1 MRQLKYEPS
10 SMSDYFD
17 FSSLDLKKLPGII
30 VKLTVLLLVGI
41 CLSASKSVQAQPHGD
56 CHFHLLD
63 FLQNGEFDNRD
74 GAFPC
79 NASGL
84 MEDGRYFQLPYGERY
99 RRLTGLIDVTERHN
113 IADVVVCGMPFVKKW
128 AEDDFFLRPKYY
140 LDSSSRVKAARDTD
154 LQIAAAFMDYR
165 RRFAGNR
172 TQLDKL
178 TRLHPFICG
187 LDTTDLGAVDLA
199 VKRIQEYPGVWE
211 GLGELM
217 SRHDDLT
224 NLTTGERPRANH
236 PSFTRLFKFAGLVSL
251 PISIHHNVAP
261 ISRNDSET
269 KQPLYLGEFLDLLKI
284 TINNEANMS
293 NRPKVIWCHA
303 GISRRIVVENYHQI
317 LERILD
323 EYHENLYLD
332 LSWVVLGSYVY
343 KNLDKWVALI
353 NKHPNNF
360 LIGSDSVGK
369 YSGIP
374 IELRKYQALL
384 NALPDQTRSKVAYK
398 NLNRIL
404 HEAKATR
411 IKKGLGDGGIT
422 LPLDFSLSENFGL
435 EALYKK

>member
-1 MRQLKYEPS
+1 MKP
-10 SMSDYFD
+10 
-17 FSSLDLKKLPGII
+17 I
-30 VKLTVLLLVGI
+30 VLLLAGI
-41 CLSASKSVQAQPHGD
+41 CLSAGQSVQSQPYGD

-84 MEDGRYFQLPYGERY
+84 MKDGRYFQLPYGERH
-99 RRLTGLIDVTERHN
+99 RRLTGLIDVTDKHN

-154 LQIAAAFMDYR
+154 LQVAAAFMDYR
-165 RRFAGNR
+165 RRFAGDK

-178 TRLHPFICG
+178 TRLHPFVCG

-199 VKRIQEYPGVWE
+199 IKRIQEYPGVWE

-236 PSFTRLFKFAGLVSL
+236 PSFIRLFKFAGRVSL
-251 PISIHHNVAP
+251 PVSIHHNVAP
-261 ISRNDSET
+261 ISRNESEL
-269 KQPLYLGEFLDLLKI
+269 KQPLYLDEFLALLKN
-284 TINNEANMS
+284 TIHDAANAA

-303 GISRRIVVENYHQI
+303 GISRRIVVENYRQT

-323 EYHENLYLD
+323 EYHEYLYLD
-332 LSWVVLGSYVY
+332 LSWVVLGAYVY
-343 KNLDKWVALI
+343 KNLEEWVALI
-353 NKHPNNF
+353 QKYPDNF

-374 IELRKYQALL
+374 MELKKYQALL
-384 NALPDQTRSKVAYK
+384 SALPAETRSKVAYK
-398 NLNRIL
+398 NLASILDKSEAERNR
-404 HEAKATR
+404 
-411 IKKGLGDGGIT
+411 KGFGKGGIT
-422 LPLDFSLSENFGL
+422 LPHEFSLPENFGL
-435 EALYKK
+435 EGLGKR

>member
-1 MRQLKYEPS
+1 MKP
-10 SMSDYFD
+10 
-17 FSSLDLKKLPGII
+17 II
-30 VKLTVLLLVGI
+30 LLLVGS
-41 CLSASKSVQAQPHGD
+41 CLSAGQSVQAQPYGD

-84 MEDGRYFQLPYGERY
+84 MKDGRYFQLPYGERH
-99 RRLTGLIDVTERHN
+99 RRLTGLIDVTDKHN

-154 LQIAAAFMDYR
+154 LQVAAAFMDYK
-165 RRFAGNR
+165 RRFAGDK

-178 TRLHPFICG
+178 TRLHPFVCG

-199 VKRIQEYPGVWE
+199 IKRIREYPGVWE

-236 PSFTRLFKFAGLVSL
+236 PSFIRLFKFAGRVSL
-251 PISIHHNVAP
+251 PVSIHHNVAP
-261 ISRNDSET
+261 ISRNESEL
-269 KQPLYLGEFLDLLKI
+269 KQPLYLDEFLALLKN
-284 TINNEANMS
+284 TIHDEANAA

-303 GISRRIVVENYHQI
+303 GISRRIVVENYRQT

-323 EYHENLYLD
+323 DYHENLYLD
-332 LSWVVLGSYVY
+332 LSWVVLGAYVY
-343 KNLDKWVALI
+343 KNLDEWVALI
-353 NKHPNNF
+353 QKYPDNF

-374 IELRKYQALL
+374 MELKKYQALL
-384 NALPDQTRSKVAYK
+384 SALPAETRSKVAYK
-398 NLNRIL
+398 NLASILDKSEAERNR
-404 HEAKATR
+404 
-411 IKKGLGDGGIT
+411 KGFGKGGIT
-422 LPLDFSLSENFGL
+422 LPHEFSLPENFGL
-435 EALYKK
+435 EGLGKR

>member
-1 MRQLKYEPS
+1 MRP
-10 SMSDYFD
+10 
-17 FSSLDLKKLPGII
+17 I
-30 VKLTVLLLVGI
+30 VLLLAGI
-41 CLSASKSVQAQPHGD
+41 FLNAGQSVQAQPYGD

-79 NASGL
+79 NESGL
-84 MEDGRYFQLPYGERY
+84 MKDGRYFQLPYGERH
-99 RRLTGLIDVTERHN
+99 RRLTGLIDVTEKHN

-154 LQIAAAFMDYR
+154 LQVAAAFMDYKR
-165 RRFAGNR
+165 QFAGDK

-178 TRLHPFICG
+178 TRLHPFVCG

-199 VKRIQEYPGVWE
+199 IKRIREYPGVWE

-236 PSFTRLFKFAGLVSL
+236 PSFIRLFKFAGRVSL
-251 PISIHHNVAP
+251 PVSIHHNVAP
-261 ISRNDSET
+261 ISRNESEF
-269 KQPLYLGEFLDLLKI
+269 KQPLYLDEFLALLKN
-284 TINNEANMS
+284 TIHDESNAA

-303 GISRRIVVENYHQI
+303 GISRRIVVKNYRQT

-323 EYHENLYLD
+323 DYHENLYLD
-332 LSWVVLGSYVY
+332 LSWVVLGAYVY
-343 KNLDKWVALI
+343 KNLEEWVALI
-353 NKHPNNF
+353 QKYPDNF

-374 IELRKYQALL
+374 MELKKYQALL
-384 NALPDQTRSKVAYK
+384 SALPAETRSKVAYK
-398 NLNRIL
+398 NLASIL
-404 HEAKATR
+404 DKSEAER
-411 IKKGLGDGGIT
+411 HRKGFGKGGIT
-422 LPLDFSLSENFGL
+422 LPHEFSLPENFGL
-435 EALYKK
+435 EGLGKR

>member
-1 MRQLKYEPS
+1 MRP
-10 SMSDYFD
+10 
-17 FSSLDLKKLPGII
+17 I
-30 VKLTVLLLVGI
+30 VLLLAGI
-41 CLSASKSVQAQPHGD
+41 FLNAGQSVQAQPYGD

-79 NASGL
+79 NESGL
-84 MEDGRYFQLPYGERY
+84 MKDGRYFQLPYGERH
-99 RRLTGLIDVTERHN
+99 RRLTGLIDVTEKHN

-154 LQIAAAFMDYR
+154 LQVAAAFMDYKR
-165 RRFAGNR
+165 QFAGDK

-178 TRLHPFICG
+178 TRLHPFVCG

-199 VKRIQEYPGVWE
+199 IKRIREYPGVWE

-236 PSFTRLFKFAGLVSL
+236 PSFIRLLKFAGRVSL
-251 PISIHHNVAP
+251 PVSIHHNVAP
-261 ISRNDSET
+261 ISRNESEF
-269 KQPLYLGEFLDLLKI
+269 KQPLYLDEFLALLKN
-284 TINNEANMS
+284 TIHDESNAA

-303 GISRRIVVENYHQI
+303 GISRRIVVKNYRQT

-323 EYHENLYLD
+323 DYHENLYLD
-332 LSWVVLGSYVY
+332 LSWVVLGTYVY
-343 KNLDKWVALI
+343 KNLDEWVALI
-353 NKHPNNF
+353 QKYPDNF

-374 IELRKYQALL
+374 MELKKYQALL
-384 NALPDQTRSKVAYK
+384 SALPAETRSKVAYK
-398 NLNRIL
+398 NLASIL
-404 HEAKATR
+404 DKSEAER
-411 IKKGLGDGGIT
+411 HRKGFGKGGIT
-422 LPLDFSLSENFGL
+422 LPHEFSLPENFGL
-435 EALYKK
+435 EGLGKK

>member
-1 MRQLKYEPS
+1 MKP
-10 SMSDYFD
+10 
-17 FSSLDLKKLPGII
+17 I
-30 VKLTVLLLVGI
+30 VLLLAGI
-41 CLSASKSVQAQPHGD
+41 CLSAGQSVQSQPYGD

-63 FLQNGEFDNRD
+63 FLQNGEFNNRD

-84 MEDGRYFQLPYGERY
+84 MKDGRYFQLPYGERH
-99 RRLTGLIDVTERHN
+99 RRLTGLIDVTDKHN

-154 LQIAAAFMDYR
+154 LQVAAAFMDYKR
-165 RRFAGNR
+165 QFAGDK

-178 TRLHPFICG
+178 TRLHPFVCG

-199 VKRIQEYPGVWE
+199 IKRIREYPGVWE

-236 PSFTRLFKFAGLVSL
+236 PSFIRLFKFAGRVSL
-251 PISIHHNVAP
+251 PVSIHHNVAP
-261 ISRNDSET
+261 ISRNESEL
-269 KQPLYLGEFLDLLKI
+269 KQPLYLDEFLALLKN
-284 TINNEANMS
+284 TIHDAANAA

-303 GISRRIVVENYHQI
+303 GISRRIVVENYRQT
-317 LERILD
+317 LEQILD
-323 EYHENLYLD
+323 EYHEYLYLD
-332 LSWVVLGSYVY
+332 LSWVVLGAYVY
-343 KNLDKWVALI
+343 KNLEEWVALI
-353 NKHPNNF
+353 QKYPDNF

-374 IELRKYQALL
+374 MELKKYQALL
-384 NALPDQTRSKVAYK
+384 SALPPETRSKVAYK
-398 NLNRIL
+398 NLASIL
-404 HEAKATR
+404 DKSEAER
-411 IKKGLGDGGIT
+411 HRKGFGKGGIT
-422 LPLDFSLSENFGL
+422 LPHEFSLPENFGL
-435 EALYKK
+435 EGLGKR

>member
-1 MRQLKYEPS
+1 MKP
-10 SMSDYFD
+10 
-17 FSSLDLKKLPGII
+17 II
-30 VKLTVLLLVGI
+30 LLLVGS
-41 CLSASKSVQAQPHGD
+41 CLSAGQSVQAQPYGD

-84 MEDGRYFQLPYGERY
+84 MKDGRYFQLPYGERH
-99 RRLTGLIDVTERHN
+99 RRLTGLIDVTDKHN

-154 LQIAAAFMDYR
+154 LQVAAAFMDYK
-165 RRFAGNR
+165 RRFAGDK

-178 TRLHPFICG
+178 TRLHPFVCG
-187 LDTTDLGAVDLA
+187 LDTTDQGAVDLA
-199 VKRIQEYPGVWE
+199 IKRIREYPGVWE

-236 PSFTRLFKFAGLVSL
+236 PSFIRLFKFAGRVSL
-251 PISIHHNVAP
+251 PVSIHHNVAP
-261 ISRNDSET
+261 ISRNESEL
-269 KQPLYLGEFLDLLKI
+269 KQPLYLDEFLALLKN
-284 TINNEANMS
+284 TIHDEANAA

-303 GISRRIVVENYHQI
+303 GISRRIVVENYRQT

-323 EYHENLYLD
+323 DYHENLYLD
-332 LSWVVLGSYVY
+332 LSWVVLGAYVY
-343 KNLDKWVALI
+343 KNLEEWVALI
-353 NKHPNNF
+353 QKYPDNF

-374 IELRKYQALL
+374 MELKKYQALL
-384 NALPDQTRSKVAYK
+384 SALPAETRSKVAYK
-398 NLNRIL
+398 NLASILDKSEAERNR
-404 HEAKATR
+404 KR
-411 IKKGLGDGGIT
+411 FGKGGIT
-422 LPLDFSLSENFGL
+422 LPHEFSLPENFGL
-435 EALYKK
+435 EGLGKR

>member
-1 MRQLKYEPS
+1 MRP
-10 SMSDYFD
+10 
-17 FSSLDLKKLPGII
+17 I
-30 VKLTVLLLVGI
+30 VLLLAGI
-41 CLSASKSVQAQPHGD
+41 FLNAGQSVQAQPYGD

-79 NASGL
+79 NESGL
-84 MEDGRYFQLPYGERY
+84 MKDGRYFQLPYGERH
-99 RRLTGLIDVTERHN
+99 RRLTGLIDVTEKHN

-154 LQIAAAFMDYR
+154 LQVAAAFMDYKR
-165 RRFAGNR
+165 QFAGDK

-178 TRLHPFICG
+178 TRLHPFVCG

-199 VKRIQEYPGVWE
+199 IKRIREYPGVWE

-236 PSFTRLFKFAGLVSL
+236 PSFIRLLKYAGRVSL
-251 PISIHHNVAP
+251 PVSIHHNVAP
-261 ISRNDSET
+261 ISRNESEF
-269 KQPLYLGEFLDLLKI
+269 KQPLYLDEFLALLKN
-284 TINNEANMS
+284 TIHDESNAA

-303 GISRRIVVENYHQI
+303 GISRRIVVKNYRQT

-323 EYHENLYLD
+323 DYRENLYLD
-332 LSWVVLGSYVY
+332 LSWVVLGTYVY
-343 KNLDKWVALI
+343 KNLDEWVALI
-353 NKHPNNF
+353 QKYPDNF

-374 IELRKYQALL
+374 MELKKYQALL
-384 NALPDQTRSKVAYK
+384 SALPAETRSKVAYK
-398 NLNRIL
+398 NLASIL
-404 HEAKATR
+404 DKSEAER
-411 IKKGLGDGGIT
+411 HRKGFGKGGIT
-422 LPLDFSLSENFGL
+422 LPHEFSLPENFGL
-435 EALYKK
+435 EELGKR

>member
-1 MRQLKYEPS
+1 MKP
-10 SMSDYFD
+10 
-17 FSSLDLKKLPGII
+17 II
-30 VKLTVLLLVGI
+30 LLLVGS
-41 CLSASKSVQAQPHGD
+41 CLSAGQSVQAQPYGD

-84 MEDGRYFQLPYGERY
+84 MKDGRYFQLPYGERH
-99 RRLTGLIDVTERHN
+99 RRLTGLIDVTDKHN

-154 LQIAAAFMDYR
+154 LQVAAAFMDYK
-165 RRFAGNR
+165 RRFAGDK

-178 TRLHPFICG
+178 TRLHPFVCG

-199 VKRIQEYPGVWE
+199 IKRIREYPGVWE

-236 PSFTRLFKFAGLVSL
+236 PSFIRLFKFAGRVSL
-251 PISIHHNVAP
+251 PVSIHHNVAP
-261 ISRNDSET
+261 ISRNESEL
-269 KQPLYLGEFLDLLKI
+269 KQPLYLDEFLALLKN
-284 TINNEANMS
+284 TIHDAANAA

-303 GISRRIVVENYHQI
+303 GISRRIVVENYRQT

-323 EYHENLYLD
+323 EYHEYLYLD
-332 LSWVVLGSYVY
+332 LSWVVLGAYVY
-343 KNLDKWVALI
+343 KNLEEWVALI
-353 NKHPNNF
+353 QKYPDNF

-374 IELRKYQALL
+374 MELKKYQALL
-384 NALPDQTRSKVAYK
+384 SALPAETRSKVAYK
-398 NLNRIL
+398 NLASILDKSEAERNR
-404 HEAKATR
+404 
-411 IKKGLGDGGIT
+411 KGLGKGGIT
-422 LPLDFSLSENFGL
+422 LPHEFSLPENFGL
-435 EALYKK
+435 EGLGKR

>member
-1 MRQLKYEPS
+1 MRP
-10 SMSDYFD
+10 
-17 FSSLDLKKLPGII
+17 I
-30 VKLTVLLLVGI
+30 VLLLAGI
-41 CLSASKSVQAQPHGD
+41 FLNAGQSVQAQPYGD

-79 NASGL
+79 NESGL
-84 MEDGRYFQLPYGERY
+84 MKDGRYFQLPYGERH
-99 RRLTGLIDVTERHN
+99 RRLTGLIDVTEKHN

-154 LQIAAAFMDYR
+154 LQVAAAFMDYKR
-165 RRFAGNR
+165 QFAGDK

-178 TRLHPFICG
+178 TRLHPFVCG

-199 VKRIQEYPGVWE
+199 IKRIREYPGVWE

-236 PSFTRLFKFAGLVSL
+236 PSFIRLFKFAGRVSL
-251 PISIHHNVAP
+251 PVSIHHNVAP
-261 ISRNDSET
+261 ISRNESEL
-269 KQPLYLGEFLDLLKI
+269 KQPLYLDEFLALLKN
-284 TINNEANMS
+284 TIHNESNAA

-303 GISRRIVVENYHQI
+303 GISRRIVVKNYRQT

-323 EYHENLYLD
+323 DYHENLYLD
-332 LSWVVLGSYVY
+332 LSWVVLGTYVY
-343 KNLDKWVALI
+343 KNLDEWVALI
-353 NKHPNNF
+353 QKYPDNF

-374 IELRKYQALL
+374 MELKKYQALL
-384 NALPDQTRSKVAYK
+384 SALPAETRSKVAYK
-398 NLNRIL
+398 NLASIL
-404 HEAKATR
+404 DKSEAER
-411 IKKGLGDGGIT
+411 HRKGFGKGGIT
-422 LPLDFSLSENFGL
+422 LPHEFSLPENFGL
-435 EALYKK
+435 EGLGKR

>member
-1 MRQLKYEPS
+1 MKP
-10 SMSDYFD
+10 
-17 FSSLDLKKLPGII
+17 I
-30 VKLTVLLLVGI
+30 VLLLAGI
-41 CLSASKSVQAQPHGD
+41 CLSAGQSVQSQPYGD

-84 MEDGRYFQLPYGERY
+84 MKDGRYFQLPYGERH
-99 RRLTGLIDVTERHN
+99 RRLTGLIDVTDKHN

-154 LQIAAAFMDYR
+154 LQVAVAFMDYK
-165 RRFAGNR
+165 RRFAGDK

-178 TRLHPFICG
+178 TRLHPFVCG

-199 VKRIQEYPGVWE
+199 VKRIREYPGIWE

-236 PSFTRLFKFAGLVSL
+236 PSFIRLFKFAGRVSL
-251 PISIHHNVAP
+251 PVSIHHNVAP
-261 ISRNDSET
+261 ISRNESEL
-269 KQPLYLGEFLDLLKI
+269 KQPLYLDEFLALLKN
-284 TINNEANMS
+284 TIHDAANAA

-303 GISRRIVVENYHQI
+303 GISRRIVVENYRQT

-323 EYHENLYLD
+323 EYHEYLYLD
-332 LSWVVLGSYVY
+332 LSWVVLGAYVY
-343 KNLDKWVALI
+343 KNLEEWVALI
-353 NKHPNNF
+353 QKYPDNF

-374 IELRKYQALL
+374 MELKKYQALL
-384 NALPDQTRSKVAYK
+384 SALPAETRSKVAYK
-398 NLNRIL
+398 NLASILDKSEAERNR
-404 HEAKATR
+404 
-411 IKKGLGDGGIT
+411 KGFGKGGIT
-422 LPLDFSLSENFGL
+422 LPHEFSLPENFGL
-435 EALYKK
+435 EGLGKR

>member
-1 MRQLKYEPS
+1 MKP
-10 SMSDYFD
+10 
-17 FSSLDLKKLPGII
+17 I
-30 VKLTVLLLVGI
+30 VLLLAGI
-41 CLSASKSVQAQPHGD
+41 CLSAGQSVQSQPYGD

-84 MEDGRYFQLPYGERY
+84 MKDGRYFQLPYGERH
-99 RRLTGLIDVTERHN
+99 RRLTGLIDVTDKHN

-154 LQIAAAFMDYR
+154 LQVAAAFMDYK
-165 RRFAGNR
+165 RRFAGDK

-178 TRLHPFICG
+178 TRLHPFVCG

-199 VKRIQEYPGVWE
+199 IKRIQEYPGVWE

-236 PSFTRLFKFAGLVSL
+236 PSFIRLFKFAGRVSL
-251 PISIHHNVAP
+251 PVSIHHNVAP
-261 ISRNDSET
+261 ISRNESEL
-269 KQPLYLGEFLDLLKI
+269 KQPLYLDEFLALLKY
-284 TINNEANMS
+284 TIHDAANAA

-303 GISRRIVVENYHQI
+303 GISRRIVVENYRQT

-323 EYHENLYLD
+323 EYHEYLYLD
-332 LSWVVLGSYVY
+332 LSWVVLGAYVY
-343 KNLDKWVALI
+343 KNLEEWVALI
-353 NKHPNNF
+353 QKYPDNF

-374 IELRKYQALL
+374 MELKKYQALL
-384 NALPDQTRSKVAYK
+384 SALPPETRSKVAYK
-398 NLNRIL
+398 NLASIL
-404 HEAKATR
+404 DKSEAER
-411 IKKGLGDGGIT
+411 HRKGFGKGGIT
-422 LPLDFSLSENFGL
+422 LPHEFSLPENFGL
-435 EALYKK
+435 EGLGKR

>member
-1 MRQLKYEPS
+1 MKP
-10 SMSDYFD
+10 
-17 FSSLDLKKLPGII
+17 I
-30 VKLTVLLLVGI
+30 VLLLAGI
-41 CLSASKSVQAQPHGD
+41 CLSAVQSVQSQPYGD

-84 MEDGRYFQLPYGERY
+84 MKDGRYFQLPYGERH
-99 RRLTGLIDVTERHN
+99 RRLTGLIDVTDKHN

-154 LQIAAAFMDYR
+154 LQVAAAFMDYK
-165 RRFAGNR
+165 RRFAGDK

-178 TRLHPFICG
+178 TRLHPFVCG

-199 VKRIQEYPGVWE
+199 IKRIREYPGVWE

-236 PSFTRLFKFAGLVSL
+236 PSFIRLFKFAGRVSL
-251 PISIHHNVAP
+251 PVSIHHNVAP
-261 ISRNDSET
+261 ISRNESEL
-269 KQPLYLGEFLDLLKI
+269 KQPLYLDEFLALLKN
-284 TINNEANMS
+284 TIHDEANAA

-303 GISRRIVVENYHQI
+303 GISRRIVVDNYRQT

-323 EYHENLYLD
+323 DYHENLYLD
-332 LSWVVLGSYVY
+332 LSWVVLGAYVY
-343 KNLDKWVALI
+343 KNLDEWVALI
-353 NKHPNNF
+353 QKYPDNF

-374 IELRKYQALL
+374 MELKKYQALL
-384 NALPDQTRSKVAYK
+384 SALPAETRSKVAYK
-398 NLNRIL
+398 NLASILDKSEAERNR
-404 HEAKATR
+404 
-411 IKKGLGDGGIT
+411 KGLGKGGIT
-422 LPLDFSLSENFGL
+422 LPHEFSLPENFGL
-435 EALYKK
+435 EGLGKR

>member
-1 MRQLKYEPS
+1 MK
-10 SMSDYFD
+10 
-17 FSSLDLKKLPGII
+17 
-30 VKLTVLLLVGI
+30 V
-41 CLSASKSVQAQPHGD
+41 
-56 CHFHLLD
+56 D

-84 MEDGRYFQLPYGERY
+84 MKDGRYFQLPYGERH
-99 RRLTGLIDVTERHN
+99 RRLTGLIDVTDKHN

-154 LQIAAAFMDYR
+154 LQVAAAFMDYK
-165 RRFAGNR
+165 RRFAGDK

-178 TRLHPFICG
+178 TRLHPFVCG

-199 VKRIQEYPGVWE
+199 IKRIREYPGVWE
-211 GLGELM
+211 GRGELM

-236 PSFTRLFKFAGLVSL
+236 PSFIRLFKFAGRVSL
-251 PISIHHNVAP
+251 PVSIHHNVAP
-261 ISRNDSET
+261 ISRNESEL
-269 KQPLYLGEFLDLLKI
+269 KQPLYLDEFLALLKN
-284 TINNEANMS
+284 TIHDKANAA

-303 GISRRIVVENYHQI
+303 GISRRIVVENYRQT

-323 EYHENLYLD
+323 DYHENLYLD
-332 LSWVVLGSYVY
+332 LSWVVLGAYVY
-343 KNLDKWVALI
+343 KNLEEWVALI
-353 NKHPNNF
+353 QKYPDNF

-374 IELRKYQALL
+374 MELKKYQALL
-384 NALPDQTRSKVAYK
+384 SALPAETRSKVAYK
-398 NLNRIL
+398 NLASILDKSEAERNR
-404 HEAKATR
+404 
-411 IKKGLGDGGIT
+411 KGFGKGGIT
-422 LPLDFSLSENFGL
+422 LPHEFSLPENFGL
-435 EALYKK
+435 EGLGKR

>member
-1 MRQLKYEPS
+1 MKP
-10 SMSDYFD
+10 
-17 FSSLDLKKLPGII
+17 I
-30 VKLTVLLLVGI
+30 VLLLAGI
-41 CLSASKSVQAQPHGD
+41 FLTAGQSAQTQPHGD

-84 MEDGRYFQLPYGERY
+84 MKDGRYFQLPYGERH
-99 RRLTGLIDVTERHN
+99 RRLTGLIDITDKHN
-113 IADVVVCGMPFVKKW
+113 ITDVVVCGMPFVKKW

-154 LQIAAAFMDYR
+154 LQVAAAFMDYK
-165 RRFAGNR
+165 RRFAGDK

-178 TRLHPFICG
+178 TRLHPFVCG

-199 VKRIQEYPGVWE
+199 IKRIREYPEVWE

-236 PSFTRLFKFAGLVSL
+236 PSFIRLFKFAGRVSL
-251 PISIHHNVAP
+251 PVSIHHNVAP
-261 ISRNDSET
+261 ISRNASEL
-269 KQPLYLGEFLDLLKI
+269 KQPLYLNEFLALLKN
-284 TINNEANMS
+284 TIHDEANAA

-303 GISRRIVVENYHQI
+303 GISRRIVVKNYRQT

-323 EYHENLYLD
+323 DYHENLYLD
-332 LSWVVLGSYVY
+332 LSWVVLGAYVY
-343 KNLDKWVALI
+343 KNLDEWVALI
-353 NKHPNNF
+353 QKYPDNF

-374 IELRKYQALL
+374 MELKKYQALL
-384 NALPDQTRSKVAYK
+384 SALPAETRSKVAYK
-398 NLNRIL
+398 NLASILDKSEAERNR
-404 HEAKATR
+404 
-411 IKKGLGDGGIT
+411 KGFGKGGIT
-422 LPLDFSLSENFGL
+422 LPHEFSLPENFGL
-435 EALYKK
+435 EGLGKR

>member
-1 MRQLKYEPS
+1 MLRFIILFIASIGLFNNQFAAAQKY
-10 SMSDYFD
+10 
-17 FSSLDLKKLPGII
+17 
-30 VKLTVLLLVGI
+30 
-41 CLSASKSVQAQPHGD
+41 GD

-99 RRLTGLIDVTERHN
+99 RRLTGLLDIAQSHN
-113 IADVVVCGMPFVKKW
+113 IENLIVCGMPFVKKW

-154 LQIAAAFMDYR
+154 LQVAVAFMDYKNKFKADKAR
-165 RRFAGNR
+165 LKK
-172 TQLDKL
+172 LDQ
-178 TRLHPFICG
+178 LHPFICG

-199 VKRIQEYPGVWE
+199 IKRIREYPGVWK

-236 PSFTRLFKFAGLVSL
+236 PSLIRIFKFAGQVSL
-251 PISIHHNVAP
+251 PVSIHHNVAP
-261 ISRNDSET
+261 ISRNENEV
-269 KQPLYLGEFLDLLKI
+269 KNPLYLNEFLDLLDL
-284 TINNEANMS
+284 TILKES
-293 NRPKVIWCHA
+293 NKNKRPIVIWCHA
-303 GISRRIVVENYHQI
+303 GISRRIVIKDYYKVLDNI
-317 LERILD
+317 LEN
-323 EYHENLYLD
+323 YHENLYLD

-343 KNLDKWVALI
+343 KDLDNWISLI
-353 NKHPNNF
+353 KKYPNNF

-374 IELRKYQALL
+374 MELKKYRVLL
-384 NALPDQTRSKVAYK
+384 NALNAETRSKVAYE
-398 NLNRIL
+398 NLEKLLNKS
-404 HEAKATR
+404 EAKR
-411 IKKGLGDGGIT
+411 KLKGFGPGGIT
-422 LPLDFSLSENFGL
+422 LPLNFQLPDKFGL
-435 EALYKK
+435 ENLSSK

>member
-1 MRQLKYEPS
+1 MKP
-10 SMSDYFD
+10 
-17 FSSLDLKKLPGII
+17 I
-30 VKLTVLLLVGI
+30 VLLLAGI
-41 CLSASKSVQAQPHGD
+41 CLSAGQSVQSQPYGD

-84 MEDGRYFQLPYGERY
+84 MKDGRYFQLPYGERH
-99 RRLTGLIDVTERHN
+99 RRLTGLIDVTDKHN

-154 LQIAAAFMDYR
+154 LQVAAAFMDYR
-165 RRFAGNR
+165 RRFAGDK

-178 TRLHPFICG
+178 TRLHPFVCG
-187 LDTTDLGAVDLA
+187 LDKTDLGAVDLA
-199 VKRIQEYPGVWE
+199 IKRIQEYPGVWE

-236 PSFTRLFKFAGLVSL
+236 PSFIRLFKFAGRVSL
-251 PISIHHNVAP
+251 PVSIHHNVAP
-261 ISRNDSET
+261 ISRNESEL
-269 KQPLYLGEFLDLLKI
+269 KQPLYLDEFLALLKN
-284 TINNEANMS
+284 TIHDAANAA

-303 GISRRIVVENYHQI
+303 GISRRIVVENYRQT

-323 EYHENLYLD
+323 EYHEYLYLD
-332 LSWVVLGSYVY
+332 LSWVVLGAYVY
-343 KNLDKWVALI
+343 KNLEEWVALI
-353 NKHPNNF
+353 QKYPDNF

-374 IELRKYQALL
+374 MELKKYQALL
-384 NALPDQTRSKVAYK
+384 SALPAETRSKVAYK
-398 NLNRIL
+398 NLASILDKSEAERNR
-404 HEAKATR
+404 
-411 IKKGLGDGGIT
+411 KGFGKGGIT
-422 LPLDFSLSENFGL
+422 LPHEFSLPENFGL
-435 EALYKK
+435 EGLGKR

>member
-1 MRQLKYEPS
+1 MKP
-10 SMSDYFD
+10 
-17 FSSLDLKKLPGII
+17 I
-30 VKLTVLLLVGI
+30 VLLLAGI
-41 CLSASKSVQAQPHGD
+41 CLSAAQSVQSQPYGD

-84 MEDGRYFQLPYGERY
+84 MKDGRYFQLPYGERH
-99 RRLTGLIDVTERHN
+99 RRLTGLIDVTDKHN

-154 LQIAAAFMDYR
+154 LQVAAAFMDYR
-165 RRFAGNR
+165 RRFAGDK

-178 TRLHPFICG
+178 TRLHPFVCG

-199 VKRIQEYPGVWE
+199 IKRIREYPGVWE

-236 PSFTRLFKFAGLVSL
+236 PSFIRLFKFAGRVSL
-251 PISIHHNVAP
+251 PVSIHHNVAP
-261 ISRNDSET
+261 ISRNESEL
-269 KQPLYLGEFLDLLKI
+269 KQPLYLDEFLALLKN
-284 TINNEANMS
+284 TIHDAANAA

-303 GISRRIVVENYHQI
+303 GISRRIVVENYRQT

-323 EYHENLYLD
+323 DYHENLYLD
-332 LSWVVLGSYVY
+332 LSWVVLGAYVY
-343 KNLDKWVALI
+343 KNLEEWVALI
-353 NKHPNNF
+353 QKYPDNF

-374 IELRKYQALL
+374 MELKKYQALL
-384 NALPDQTRSKVAYK
+384 SALPAETRSKVAYK
-398 NLNRIL
+398 NLASILDKSEAERNR
-404 HEAKATR
+404 
-411 IKKGLGDGGIT
+411 KGFGKGGIT
-422 LPLDFSLSENFGL
+422 LPHEFSLPENFGL
-435 EALYKK
+435 EGLGKR

>member
-1 MRQLKYEPS
+1 MKP
-10 SMSDYFD
+10 
-17 FSSLDLKKLPGII
+17 II
-30 VKLTVLLLVGI
+30 LLLAGAGL
-41 CLSASKSVQAQPHGD
+41 CAGQFAQAKPYGD

-79 NASGL
+79 DASGL
-84 MEDGRYFQLPYGERY
+84 MKDGRYFQLPYGERH
-99 RRLTGLIDVTERHN
+99 RRLTGLIDVTNRHN

-154 LQIAAAFMDYR
+154 LQVAAAFMDYR
-165 RRFAGNR
+165 RQFAGNKTR
-172 TQLDKL
+172 LDKL
-178 TRLHPFICG
+178 ARLHPFICG

-199 VKRIQEYPGVWE
+199 IKRIREYPGVWE

-236 PSFTRLFKFAGLVSL
+236 LSFIRLFKFAGQVSL
-251 PISIHHNVAP
+251 PVSIHHNVAP
-261 ISRNDSET
+261 VSRNDNEV
-269 KQPLYLGEFLDLLKI
+269 KQPWYLDEFLDLLNR
-284 TINNEANMS
+284 TIRDEADAAD
-293 NRPKVIWCHA
+293 RPRVIWCHA
-303 GISRRIVVENYHQI
+303 GISRRIVVENYRQT

-343 KNLDKWVALI
+343 KDMDGWVAMI
-353 NKHPNNF
+353 QKYPDNF

-374 IELRKYQALL
+374 MELRKYQALL

-404 HEAKATR
+404 NEAKFER
-411 IKKGLGDGGIT
+411 NRKGLGNGGIT

-435 EALYKK
+435 EALNKK

>member
-1 MRQLKYEPS
+1 MKP
-10 SMSDYFD
+10 
-17 FSSLDLKKLPGII
+17 I
-30 VKLTVLLLVGI
+30 VLLLAGI
-41 CLSASKSVQAQPHGD
+41 FLTAGQSAQAQPHGD

-84 MEDGRYFQLPYGERY
+84 MKDGRYFQLPYGERH
-99 RRLTGLIDVTERHN
+99 RRLTGLIDVTDKHN

-154 LQIAAAFMDYR
+154 LQVAAAFMDYK
-165 RRFAGNR
+165 RRFAGDK

-178 TRLHPFICG
+178 TRLHPFVCG

-199 VKRIQEYPGVWE
+199 IKRIREYPGVWE

-236 PSFTRLFKFAGLVSL
+236 PSFIRLFKFAGRVSL
-251 PISIHHNVAP
+251 PVSIHHNVAP
-261 ISRNDSET
+261 ISRNESEL
-269 KQPLYLGEFLDLLKI
+269 KQPLYLDEFLDLLKN
-284 TINNEANMS
+284 TIHDEANAA

-303 GISRRIVVENYHQI
+303 GISRRIVVENYRQT

-323 EYHENLYLD
+323 DYHENLYLD
-332 LSWVVLGSYVY
+332 LSWVVLGAYVY
-343 KNLDKWVALI
+343 KNLDEWVALI
-353 NKHPNNF
+353 QKYPDNF

-374 IELRKYQALL
+374 MELKKYQALL
-384 NALPDQTRSKVAYK
+384 SALPAETRSKVAYK
-398 NLNRIL
+398 NLASILDKSEAERNR
-404 HEAKATR
+404 
-411 IKKGLGDGGIT
+411 KGLGKGGIT
-422 LPLDFSLSENFGL
+422 LPYEFSLPENFGL
-435 EALYKK
+435 EGLGKR

>member
-1 MRQLKYEPS
+1 MKP
-10 SMSDYFD
+10 
-17 FSSLDLKKLPGII
+17 II
-30 VKLTVLLLVGI
+30 LLLVGS
-41 CLSASKSVQAQPHGD
+41 CLSAGQSVQAQPYGD

-84 MEDGRYFQLPYGERY
+84 MKDGRYFQLPYGERH
-99 RRLTGLIDVTERHN
+99 RRLTGLIDVTDKHN

-154 LQIAAAFMDYR
+154 LQVAAAFMDYK
-165 RRFAGNR
+165 RRFAGDK

-178 TRLHPFICG
+178 TRLHPFVCG

-199 VKRIQEYPGVWE
+199 IKRIREYPGVWE

-236 PSFTRLFKFAGLVSL
+236 PSFIRLFKFAGRVSL
-251 PISIHHNVAP
+251 PVSIHHNVAP
-261 ISRNDSET
+261 ISRNESEL
-269 KQPLYLGEFLDLLKI
+269 KQPLYLDEFLALLKN
-284 TINNEANMS
+284 TIHDEANAA

-303 GISRRIVVENYHQI
+303 GISRRIVVENYRQT

-323 EYHENLYLD
+323 EYHEYLYLD
-332 LSWVVLGSYVY
+332 LSWVVLGAYVY
-343 KNLDKWVALI
+343 KNLEEWVALI
-353 NKHPNNF
+353 QKYPDNF

-374 IELRKYQALL
+374 MELKKYQALL
-384 NALPDQTRSKVAYK
+384 SALPAETRSKVAYK
-398 NLNRIL
+398 NLASILDKSEAERNR
-404 HEAKATR
+404 
-411 IKKGLGDGGIT
+411 KGFGKGGIT
-422 LPLDFSLSENFGL
+422 LPHEFSLPENFGL
-435 EALYKK
+435 EGLGKR

>member
-1 MRQLKYEPS
+1 MKP
-10 SMSDYFD
+10 
-17 FSSLDLKKLPGII
+17 I
-30 VKLTVLLLVGI
+30 VLLLAGI
-41 CLSASKSVQAQPHGD
+41 CLSAGQSVQSQPYGD

-84 MEDGRYFQLPYGERY
+84 MKDGRYFQLPYGERH
-99 RRLTGLIDVTERHN
+99 RRLTGLIDVTDKHN

-154 LQIAAAFMDYR
+154 LQVAAAFMDYK
-165 RRFAGNR
+165 RRFAGDK

-178 TRLHPFICG
+178 TRLHPFVCG

-199 VKRIQEYPGVWE
+199 IKRIQEYPGVWE

-236 PSFTRLFKFAGLVSL
+236 PSFIRLFKFAGRVSL
-251 PISIHHNVAP
+251 PVSIHHNVAP
-261 ISRNDSET
+261 ISRNESEL
-269 KQPLYLGEFLDLLKI
+269 KQPLYLDEFLALLKN
-284 TINNEANMS
+284 TIHDAANAA

-303 GISRRIVVENYHQI
+303 GISRRIVVENYRQT

-323 EYHENLYLD
+323 EYHEYLYLD
-332 LSWVVLGSYVY
+332 LSWVVLGAYVY
-343 KNLDKWVALI
+343 KNLEEWVALI
-353 NKHPNNF
+353 QKYPDNF

-374 IELRKYQALL
+374 MELKKYQALL
-384 NALPDQTRSKVAYK
+384 SALPAETRSKVAYK
-398 NLNRIL
+398 NLASIL
-404 HEAKATR
+404 DKSEAER
-411 IKKGLGDGGIT
+411 HRKGFGKGGIT
-422 LPLDFSLSENFGL
+422 LPHEFSLPDNFGL
-435 EALYKK
+435 EGLGKR

>member
-1 MRQLKYEPS
+1 MRP
-10 SMSDYFD
+10 
-17 FSSLDLKKLPGII
+17 I
-30 VKLTVLLLVGI
+30 VLLLAGI
-41 CLSASKSVQAQPHGD
+41 FLNAGQSVQAQPYGD

-79 NASGL
+79 NESGL
-84 MEDGRYFQLPYGERY
+84 MKDGRYFQLPYGERH
-99 RRLTGLIDVTERHN
+99 RRLTGLIDVTEKHN

-154 LQIAAAFMDYR
+154 LQVAAAFMDYKR
-165 RRFAGNR
+165 QFAGDK

-178 TRLHPFICG
+178 TRLHPFVCG

-199 VKRIQEYPGVWE
+199 IKRIREYPGVWE

-236 PSFTRLFKFAGLVSL
+236 PSFIRLLKFAGRVSL
-251 PISIHHNVAP
+251 PVSIHHNVAP
-261 ISRNDSET
+261 ISRNESEF
-269 KQPLYLGEFLDLLKI
+269 KQPLYLDEFLALLKN
-284 TINNEANMS
+284 TIHNESNAA

-303 GISRRIVVENYHQI
+303 GISRRIVVKNYRQT

-323 EYHENLYLD
+323 DYHENLYLD
-332 LSWVVLGSYVY
+332 LSWVVLGTYVY
-343 KNLDKWVALI
+343 KNLDEWVALI
-353 NKHPNNF
+353 QKYPDNF

-374 IELRKYQALL
+374 MELKKYQALL
-384 NALPDQTRSKVAYK
+384 SALPAETRSKVAYK
-398 NLNRIL
+398 NLASIL
-404 HEAKATR
+404 DKSEAER
-411 IKKGLGDGGIT
+411 HRKGFGKGGIT
-422 LPLDFSLSENFGL
+422 LPHEFSLPENFGL
-435 EALYKK
+435 EGLGKR

>member
-1 MRQLKYEPS
+1 MLRFIILFIASIGLFNNQFAAAQKY
-10 SMSDYFD
+10 
-17 FSSLDLKKLPGII
+17 
-30 VKLTVLLLVGI
+30 
-41 CLSASKSVQAQPHGD
+41 GD

-99 RRLTGLIDVTERHN
+99 RRLTGLLDIAQSHN
-113 IADVVVCGMPFVKKW
+113 IENLIVCGMPFVKKW

-154 LQIAAAFMDYR
+154 LQVAVAFMDYKKKFKADKAR
-165 RRFAGNR
+165 LKK
-172 TQLDKL
+172 LDQ
-178 TRLHPFICG
+178 LHPFICG

-199 VKRIQEYPGVWE
+199 IKRIREYPGVWK

-236 PSFTRLFKFAGLVSL
+236 PSLIRIFKFAGQVSL
-251 PISIHHNVAP
+251 PVSIHHNVAP
-261 ISRNDSET
+261 ISRNDNEV
-269 KQPLYLGEFLDLLKI
+269 KNPLYLNEFLDLLDL
-284 TINNEANMS
+284 TILKERNKNK
-293 NRPKVIWCHA
+293 RPIVIWCHA
-303 GISRRIVVENYHQI
+303 GISRRIVINDYYKVLDN
-317 LERILD
+317 ILD
-323 EYHENLYLD
+323 NYHENLYLD

-343 KNLDKWVALI
+343 KDLDNWISLI
-353 NKHPNNF
+353 KKYPNNF

-374 IELRKYQALL
+374 MELRKYRVLL
-384 NALPDQTRSKVAYK
+384 NALNAETRSKVAYK
-398 NLNRIL
+398 NLAIL
-404 HEAKATR
+404 LNKSEAQRKL
-411 IKKGLGDGGIT
+411 KGFGHGGIT
-422 LPLDFSLSENFGL
+422 LPFNFSLPDKFGL
-435 EALYKK
+435 ENLSSK

>member
-1 MRQLKYEPS
+1 MRP
-10 SMSDYFD
+10 
-17 FSSLDLKKLPGII
+17 I
-30 VKLTVLLLVGI
+30 VLLLAGI
-41 CLSASKSVQAQPHGD
+41 FLNAGQSVQAQPYGD

-79 NASGL
+79 NESGL
-84 MEDGRYFQLPYGERY
+84 MKDGRYFQLPYGERH
-99 RRLTGLIDVTERHN
+99 RRLTGLIDVTEKHN

-154 LQIAAAFMDYR
+154 LQVAAAFMDYKR
-165 RRFAGNR
+165 QFAGDK

-178 TRLHPFICG
+178 TRLHPFVCG

-199 VKRIQEYPGVWE
+199 IKRIREYPGVWE

-236 PSFTRLFKFAGLVSL
+236 PSFIRLLKFAGRVSL
-251 PISIHHNVAP
+251 PVSIHHNVAP
-261 ISRNDSET
+261 ISRNESEF
-269 KQPLYLGEFLDLLKI
+269 KQPLYLDEFLALLKN
-284 TINNEANMS
+284 TVHDEANAA

-303 GISRRIVVENYHQI
+303 GISRRIVVKNYRQT

-323 EYHENLYLD
+323 DYHENLYLD
-332 LSWVVLGSYVY
+332 LSWVVLGTYVY
-343 KNLDKWVALI
+343 KNLDEWVALI
-353 NKHPNNF
+353 QKYPDNF

-374 IELRKYQALL
+374 MELKKYQALL
-384 NALPDQTRSKVAYK
+384 SALPAETRSKVAYK
-398 NLNRIL
+398 NLASILNKSESERNR
-404 HEAKATR
+404 
-411 IKKGLGDGGIT
+411 KGFGKGGIT
-422 LPLDFSLSENFGL
+422 LPHEFSLPENFGL
-435 EALYKK
+435 ERLGKR

>member
-1 MRQLKYEPS
+1 MKP
-10 SMSDYFD
+10 
-17 FSSLDLKKLPGII
+17 I
-30 VKLTVLLLVGI
+30 VLLLAGI
-41 CLSASKSVQAQPHGD
+41 CLSAVQSVQSQPYGD

-84 MEDGRYFQLPYGERY
+84 MKDGRYFQLPYGERH
-99 RRLTGLIDVTERHN
+99 RRLTGLIDVTDRHN

-154 LQIAAAFMDYR
+154 LQVAAAFMDYK
-165 RRFAGNR
+165 RRFAGDK

-178 TRLHPFICG
+178 TRLHPFVCG

-199 VKRIQEYPGVWE
+199 IKRIREYPGVWE

-236 PSFTRLFKFAGLVSL
+236 PSFIGLFKFAGRVSL
-251 PISIHHNVAP
+251 PVSIHHNVAP
-261 ISRNDSET
+261 ISRNESEL
-269 KQPLYLGEFLDLLKI
+269 KQPLYLDEFLALLKN
-284 TINNEANMS
+284 TIHDAANAA

-303 GISRRIVVENYHQI
+303 GISRRIVVENYRQT
-317 LERILD
+317 LEQLLHA
-323 EYHENLYLD
+323 YHENLYLD
-332 LSWVVLGSYVY
+332 LSWVVLGAYVY
-343 KNLDKWVALI
+343 KNLEEWVALI
-353 NKHPNNF
+353 QKYPDNF

-374 IELRKYQALL
+374 MELKKYQALL
-384 NALPDQTRSKVAYK
+384 SALPAETRSKVAYK
-398 NLNRIL
+398 NLASILDKSEAERNR
-404 HEAKATR
+404 
-411 IKKGLGDGGIT
+411 KGFGKGGIT
-422 LPLDFSLSENFGL
+422 LPHEFSLPENFGL
-435 EALYKK
+435 EGLGKR

>member
-1 MRQLKYEPS
+1 MLRFIILFITSIGLFNNQFAVAQKY
-10 SMSDYFD
+10 
-17 FSSLDLKKLPGII
+17 
-30 VKLTVLLLVGI
+30 
-41 CLSASKSVQAQPHGD
+41 GD

-99 RRLTGLIDVTERHN
+99 RRLTGLLDIAQSHN
-113 IADVVVCGMPFVKKW
+113 IENLIVCGMPFVKKW

-154 LQIAAAFMDYR
+154 LQVAVAFMDYKKKFKADKAR
-165 RRFAGNR
+165 LKK
-172 TQLDKL
+172 LDQ
-178 TRLHPFICG
+178 LHPFICG

-199 VKRIQEYPGVWE
+199 IKRIREYPGVWK

-236 PSFTRLFKFAGLVSL
+236 PSLIRIFKFAGQVSL
-251 PISIHHNVAP
+251 PVSIHHNVAP
-261 ISRNDSET
+261 ISRNENEV
-269 KQPLYLGEFLDLLKI
+269 KHPLYLNEFLDLLDL
-284 TINNEANMS
+284 TILKES
-293 NRPKVIWCHA
+293 NKNKRPIVIWCHA
-303 GISRRIVVENYHQI
+303 GISRRIVINDYYKVLDN
-317 LERILD
+317 ILD
-323 EYHENLYLD
+323 NYHENLYLD

-343 KNLDKWVALI
+343 KDLDNWISLI
-353 NKHPNNF
+353 KKYPNNF

-374 IELRKYQALL
+374 MELKKYRVLL
-384 NALPDQTRSKVAYK
+384 NALNAETRSKVAYE
-398 NLNRIL
+398 NLEKLLNKS
-404 HEAKATR
+404 EAKR
-411 IKKGLGDGGIT
+411 KLKGFGPGGIT
-422 LPLDFSLSENFGL
+422 LPLNFQLPDKFGL
-435 EALYKK
+435 ENLSSK

>member
-1 MRQLKYEPS
+1 MKP
-10 SMSDYFD
+10 
-17 FSSLDLKKLPGII
+17 I
-30 VKLTVLLLVGI
+30 VLLLAGI
-41 CLSASKSVQAQPHGD
+41 CLSAGQSVQSQPYGD

-84 MEDGRYFQLPYGERY
+84 MKDGRYFQLPYGERH
-99 RRLTGLIDVTERHN
+99 RRLTGLIDVTDKHN

-154 LQIAAAFMDYR
+154 LQVAAAFMDYK
-165 RRFAGNR
+165 RRFAGDK

-178 TRLHPFICG
+178 TRLHPFVCG

-199 VKRIQEYPGVWE
+199 IKRIREYPGVWE

-236 PSFTRLFKFAGLVSL
+236 PSFIRLFKFAGRVSL
-251 PISIHHNVAP
+251 PVSIHHNVAP
-261 ISRNDSET
+261 ISRNESEL
-269 KQPLYLGEFLDLLKI
+269 KQPLYLDEFLALLKN
-284 TINNEANMS
+284 TIHDAANAA

-303 GISRRIVVENYHQI
+303 GISRRIVVENYRQT

-323 EYHENLYLD
+323 EYHEYLYLD
-332 LSWVVLGSYVY
+332 LSWVVLGAYVY
-343 KNLDKWVALI
+343 KNLEEWVALI
-353 NKHPNNF
+353 QKYPDNF

-374 IELRKYQALL
+374 MELKKYQALL
-384 NALPDQTRSKVAYK
+384 SALPAETRSKVAYK
-398 NLNRIL
+398 NLASIL
-404 HEAKATR
+404 DKSEAER
-411 IKKGLGDGGIT
+411 HRKGFGKGGIT
-422 LPLDFSLSENFGL
+422 LPHEFSLPENFGL
-435 EALYKK
+435 EGLGKR

>member
-1 MRQLKYEPS
+1 MKP
-10 SMSDYFD
+10 
-17 FSSLDLKKLPGII
+17 I
-30 VKLTVLLLVGI
+30 VLLLTGI
-41 CLSASKSVQAQPHGD
+41 FLISDQPVQAQPHGD

-84 MEDGRYFQLPYGERY
+84 MKDGRYFQLPYGERH
-99 RRLTGLIDVTERHN
+99 RRLTGLIGVTDQHN

-154 LQIAAAFMDYR
+154 LQVAAAFMDYKR
-165 RRFAGNR
+165 QFAGDK

-178 TRLHPFICG
+178 TRLHPFVCG

-199 VKRIQEYPGVWE
+199 IKRIREYPGVWE

-236 PSFTRLFKFAGLVSL
+236 PSFIRLFKFAGRVSL
-251 PISIHHNVAP
+251 PVSIHHNVAP
-261 ISRNDSET
+261 ISRNESEF
-269 KQPLYLGEFLDLLKI
+269 KQPLYLDEFLALLKN
-284 TINNEANMS
+284 TIHDESNAA

-303 GISRRIVVENYHQI
+303 GISRRIVVKNYRQT

-323 EYHENLYLD
+323 DYHENLYLD
-332 LSWVVLGSYVY
+332 LSWVVLGAYVY
-343 KNLDKWVALI
+343 KNLEEWVALI
-353 NKHPNNF
+353 QKYPDNF

-374 IELRKYQALL
+374 MELKKYQALL
-384 NALPDQTRSKVAYK
+384 SALPAETRSKVAYK
-398 NLNRIL
+398 NLASILDKSEAERNR
-404 HEAKATR
+404 
-411 IKKGLGDGGIT
+411 KGFGKGGIT
-422 LPLDFSLSENFGL
+422 LPHEFSLPENFGL
-435 EALYKK
+435 EGLGKI

>member
-1 MRQLKYEPS
+1 MKP
-10 SMSDYFD
+10 
-17 FSSLDLKKLPGII
+17 I
-30 VKLTVLLLVGI
+30 VLLLAGI
-41 CLSASKSVQAQPHGD
+41 CLSAGQSVQSQPYGD

-84 MEDGRYFQLPYGERY
+84 MKDGRYFQLPYGERH
-99 RRLTGLIDVTERHN
+99 RRLTGLIDVTDKHN

-154 LQIAAAFMDYR
+154 LQVAAAFMDYK
-165 RRFAGNR
+165 RRFAGDK

-178 TRLHPFICG
+178 TRLHPFVCG

-199 VKRIQEYPGVWE
+199 IKRIREYPGVWE

-236 PSFTRLFKFAGLVSL
+236 PSFIRLFKFAGRVSL
-251 PISIHHNVAP
+251 PVSIHHNVAP
-261 ISRNDSET
+261 ISRNESEL
-269 KQPLYLGEFLDLLKI
+269 KQPLYLDEFLALLKN
-284 TINNEANMS
+284 TIHDAANAA

-303 GISRRIVVENYHQI
+303 GISRRIVVENYRQT

-323 EYHENLYLD
+323 EYHEYLYLD
-332 LSWVVLGSYVY
+332 LSWVVLGAYVY
-343 KNLDKWVALI
+343 KNLEEWVALI
-353 NKHPNNF
+353 QKYPDNF

-374 IELRKYQALL
+374 MELKKYQALL
-384 NALPDQTRSKVAYK
+384 SALPAETRSKVAYK
-398 NLNRIL
+398 NLASIL
-404 HEAKATR
+404 DKSEAER
-411 IKKGLGDGGIT
+411 HRKGFGKGGIT
-422 LPLDFSLSENFGL
+422 LPHEFSLPDNFGL
-435 EALYKK
+435 EGLGKR

>member
-1 MRQLKYEPS
+1 MKP
-10 SMSDYFD
+10 
-17 FSSLDLKKLPGII
+17 I
-30 VKLTVLLLVGI
+30 VLLLAGI
-41 CLSASKSVQAQPHGD
+41 CLSAGQSVQSQPYGD

-84 MEDGRYFQLPYGERY
+84 MKDGRYFQLPYGERH
-99 RRLTGLIDVTERHN
+99 RRLTGLIDVTDKHN
-113 IADVVVCGMPFVKKW
+113 ITDVVVCGMPFVKKW

-154 LQIAAAFMDYR
+154 LQVAAAFMDYR
-165 RRFAGNR
+165 RRFAGDK

-178 TRLHPFICG
+178 TRLHPFVCG

-199 VKRIQEYPGVWE
+199 IKRIQEYPGVWE

-236 PSFTRLFKFAGLVSL
+236 PSFVRLFKFAGRVSL
-251 PISIHHNVAP
+251 PVSIHHNVAP
-261 ISRNDSET
+261 ISRNESEL
-269 KQPLYLGEFLDLLKI
+269 KQPLYLDEFLALLKN
-284 TINNEANMS
+284 TIHDAANAA

-303 GISRRIVVENYHQI
+303 GISRRIVVENYRQT

-323 EYHENLYLD
+323 EYHEYLYLD
-332 LSWVVLGSYVY
+332 LSWVVLGAYVY
-343 KNLDKWVALI
+343 KNLEEWVALI
-353 NKHPNNF
+353 QKYPDNF

-374 IELRKYQALL
+374 MELKKYQALL
-384 NALPDQTRSKVAYK
+384 SALPAETRSKIAYK
-398 NLNRIL
+398 NLASIL
-404 HEAKATR
+404 DKSEAER
-411 IKKGLGDGGIT
+411 HRKGFGKGGIT
-422 LPLDFSLSENFGL
+422 LPHEFSLPENFGL
-435 EALYKK
+435 EGLGKR

>member
-1 MRQLKYEPS
+1 MKP
-10 SMSDYFD
+10 
-17 FSSLDLKKLPGII
+17 II
-30 VKLTVLLLVGI
+30 LLLVGS
-41 CLSASKSVQAQPHGD
+41 CLSAGQSVQAQPYGD

-84 MEDGRYFQLPYGERY
+84 MKDGRYFQLPYGERH
-99 RRLTGLIDVTERHN
+99 RRLTGLIDVTDKHN

-154 LQIAAAFMDYR
+154 LQVAAAFVDYK
-165 RRFAGNR
+165 RRFAGDK

-178 TRLHPFICG
+178 TRLHPFVCG

-199 VKRIQEYPGVWE
+199 IKRIREYPGVWE

-236 PSFTRLFKFAGLVSL
+236 PSFIRLFKFAGRVSL
-251 PISIHHNVAP
+251 PVSIHHNVAP
-261 ISRNDSET
+261 ISRNESEL
-269 KQPLYLGEFLDLLKI
+269 KQPLYLDEFLALLKN
-284 TINNEANMS
+284 TIHDEANAA

-303 GISRRIVVENYHQI
+303 GISRRIVVENYRQT

-343 KNLDKWVALI
+343 KNLDEWVVLI
-353 NKHPNNF
+353 QKYPDNF

-374 IELRKYQALL
+374 MELKKYQALL
-384 NALPDQTRSKVAYK
+384 SALPAETRSKVAYK
-398 NLNRIL
+398 NLASILDKSEAERNR
-404 HEAKATR
+404 
-411 IKKGLGDGGIT
+411 KGFGKGGIT
-422 LPLDFSLSENFGL
+422 LPHEFSLPENFGL
-435 EALYKK
+435 EGLGKR